1 MRSKGM
7 GKGAQIGMDQGDMVD
22 ESHGKHSAT
31 SRTTMEA
38 NTSRK
43 GRKMESFQQRFYVL
57 EMVVGG
63 TSSARV
69 ISETRLGDEG
79 SGARPVNLI
88 CASLHVDLSSG
99 KLIILILLALLNR
112 NNHSPRQS

>member
-7 GKGAQIGMDQGDMVD
+7 GKGAQIGIDQREMVD
-22 ESHGKHSAT
+22 ESHSRHCAT
-31 SRTTMEA
+31 SQTTMEA
-38 NTSRK
+38 NTSRQ

-63 TSSARV
+63 TSPARF
-69 ISETRLGDEG
+69 INRGNLGNEGCGTRTF
-79 SGARPVNLI
+79 I
-88 CASLHVDLSSG
+88 QTCASLDVDLSSG
-99 KLIILILLALLNR
+99 KLIILSLLDLLDR